1 MSEPGPPSD
10 VFIDAFGEVLLIR
23 WTPPQEPNGII
34 SGYRVGWAE
43 YDGSSPDSVVLSM
56 EEVEVTVRTILLK
69 NKKSETSYVV
79 EVQAKTSKGW
89 GRSLRRNTTTVKKSG
104 GKT

>member
-1 MSEPGPPSD
+1 
-10 VFIDAFGEVLLIR
+10 
-23 WTPPQEPNGII
+23 
-34 SGYRVGWAE
+34 
-43 YDGSSPDSVVLSM
+43 M

-89 GRSLRRNTTTVKKSG
+89 GRGLRRNTTTVKKSG